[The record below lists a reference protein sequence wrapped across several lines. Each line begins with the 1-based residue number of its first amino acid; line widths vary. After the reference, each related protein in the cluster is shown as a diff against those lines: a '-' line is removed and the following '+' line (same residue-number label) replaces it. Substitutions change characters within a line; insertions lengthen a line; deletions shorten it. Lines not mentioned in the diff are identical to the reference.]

1 MNIDYFDA
9 HSDPA
14 KGESIEVQVNRFM
27 VAQAIML
34 ALPGVPGIY
43 FHSLFGS
50 RNDRDAALETG
61 INRRINRQKFLRS
74 ELEAELG
81 AADSLRSRVFNC
93 YRDLLEARR
102 SHAAFSPQAEP
113 QVMECDASVF
123 AVLRAAGPGGDWVLC
138 LHNVT
143 NQPVTL
149 NLAVAE
155 VTSASVWTE
164 MISGRVHPV
173 PANGTVCV
181 SLRPYEVNWFAA
193 QGPRP
198 QASVAVD

>member
-1 MNIDYFDA
+1 
-9 HSDPA
+9 
-14 KGESIEVQVNRFM
+14 
-27 VAQAIML
+27 ML

-50 RNDRDAALETG
+50 RNDRAAALETG

-81 AADSLRSRVFNC
+81 TANSLRSRVFHR
-93 YRDLLEARR
+93 YHDLLEARR
-102 SHAAFSPQAEP
+102 SHAAFSPQSEP
-113 QVMECDASVF
+113 QVMECDARVF

-164 MISGRVHPV
+164 MFSERVHPV

-181 SLRPYEVNWFAA
+181 SLRPYEVNWLAA
-193 QGPRP
+193 RGPRP